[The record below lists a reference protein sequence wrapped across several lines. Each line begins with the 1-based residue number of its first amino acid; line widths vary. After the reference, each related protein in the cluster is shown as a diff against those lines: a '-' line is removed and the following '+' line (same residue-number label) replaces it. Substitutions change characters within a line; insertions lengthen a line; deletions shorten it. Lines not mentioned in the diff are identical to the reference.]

1 MLQSMWSQ
9 RIRHD
14 LETEQQH
21 LIQQN
26 GITPS
31 LLSFEY
37 DHKLLSL
44 IDEQAKVGRI
54 KFVHANKNSE
64 ITVDVWAD
72 SKTIFSKLPVKN
84 MVSPKTS

>member
-1 MLQSMWSQ
+1 MQSMGLQ
-9 RIRHD
+9 AIRHD

-26 GITPS
+26 GIAPS
-31 LLSFEY
+31 LLFFEY

-54 KFVHANKNSE
+54 KFVRANKNSE

-72 SKTIFSKLPVKN
+72 SKTIFSKLPIKN
-84 MVSPKTS
+84 MASPKTS